1 MIDKPTAPTHDVNN
15 VAYQI
20 QAPPTGRIKISI
32 IIVINFMKKRW
43 LKRDS
48 TFSGENQKKFCS
60 LQNFAIKL
68 RKILWPHNG
77 YAYSVD
83 NI

>member
-32 IIVINFMKKRW
+32 IIVINFMKKGDSNVTQLFRAKI
-43 LKRDS
+43 KRS
-48 TFSGENQKKFCS
+48 S
-60 LQNFAIKL
+60 AAY
-68 RKILWPHNG
+68 KILQ
-77 YAYSVD
+77 
-83 NI
+83 